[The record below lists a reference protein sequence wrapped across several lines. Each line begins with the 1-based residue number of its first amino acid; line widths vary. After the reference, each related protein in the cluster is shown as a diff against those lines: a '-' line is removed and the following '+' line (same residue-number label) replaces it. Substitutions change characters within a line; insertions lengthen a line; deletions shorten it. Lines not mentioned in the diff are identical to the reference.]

1 MRLTAYAGSSV
12 ALATGVLWKALNQRV
27 NFYSACVYL
36 SQSNACVIVLVNL
49 LVLTVGLLVF
59 GLQRLLYG
67 PLRPI
72 EAEQL
77 YDRAW
82 FAVTETCLAMTMFRE
97 EIGVWFILLFMSL
110 LVGKAWAWIG
120 EGRVEILDQQ
130 PPANPRLFHIRLSVS
145 LFLSLLFD
153 MAFLDY
159 SVSTVRQQARP
170 TMMVM
175 FAFEFAVLAAASIST
190 TLRYMISLRE
200 SAIIRQQTEQRV
212 QEIRLQRQRERQEAD
227 DDVQATVA
235 EEVDEADID
244 VPGWEDK
251 GRWVFYLELLT
262 GERIVSELRIVLTV
276 CRPGET
282 GLVLDLLLRT
292 VCLLWPADLHYPRR
306 GNGDT
311 LVLQAHHRFCQIQ
324 TRHTRYERALSGRDC
339 RGHTGKRCVH
349 HLSRS
354 HDALGS

>member
-12 ALATGVLWKALNQRV
+12 ALATGVLFKALNQRV

-36 SQSNACVIVLVNL
+36 SQSNACVIVMVNL
-49 LVLTVGLLVF
+49 LVLTVGTLVF

-97 EIGVWFILLFMSL
+97 EIGVWFILLFISL

-120 EGRVEILDQQ
+120 EGRVETLDQQ

-145 LFLSLLFD
+145 LLLSLLFD
-153 MAFLDY
+153 LAFLDY
-159 SVSTVRQQARP
+159 SVSTVRHQARP

-175 FAFEFAVLAAASIST
+175 FAFEFAVLTAGSIST

-200 SAIIRQQTEQRV
+200 SAVIRQQTEQRTE
-212 QEIRLQRQRERQEAD
+212 EIRMQRRRERQDTGEDGQIA
-227 DDVQATVA
+227 ATEA
-235 EEVDEADID
+235 EEDVDEMDID

-262 GERIVSELRIVLTV
+262 GERWCLFILR
-276 CRPGET
+276 
-282 GLVLDLLLRT
+282 
-292 VCLLWPADLHYPRR
+292 
-306 GNGDT
+306 
-311 LVLQAHHRFCQIQ
+311 
-324 TRHTRYERALSGRDC
+324 S
-339 RGHTGKRCVH
+339 
-349 HLSRS
+349 S
-354 HDALGS
+354 